1 MKTQEEPS
9 IPNFPKGSADPFR
22 VPEGYF
28 EGLTDRILSALP
40 DPSADAPQPPTVSL
54 VEKVKPLIYLAAA
67 FLGMVL
73 LFKGLSALRPAD
85 RTTERPLYV
94 QHATTPS
101 TTPSA
106 AADDEADFLDYLEA
120 QYADLFF
127 SDDINE
133 WE

>member
-1 MKTQEEPS
+1 MKTKEEPLT
-9 IPNFPKGSADPFR
+9 PDFPSRDTEPFR
-22 VPEGYF
+22 VPDGYF
-28 EGLTDRILSALP
+28 EGLTNRILSALP
-40 DPSADAPQPPTVSL
+40 DPSADASQPPTVSL
-54 VEKVKPLIYLAAA
+54 MEKVKPLIYLAAA

-85 RTTERPLYV
+85 RTTEQPLYV

-101 TTPSA
+101 PTVLT
-106 AADDEADFLDYLEA
+106 DDEADFLDYLEA

>member
-1 MKTQEEPS
+1 MKTKEEPLT
-9 IPNFPKGSADPFR
+9 PDFPSRDTEPFR
-22 VPEGYF
+22 VPDGYF
-28 EGLTDRILSALP
+28 EGLTNRILSALP
-40 DPSADAPQPPTVSL
+40 DLSADAPQPPTVSL
-54 VEKVKPLIYLAAA
+54 MEKVKPLIYLAAA

-101 TTPSA
+101 A

>member
-1 MKTQEEPS
+1 MKTKEEPLT
-9 IPNFPKGSADPFR
+9 PDFPSRDTEPFR
-22 VPEGYF
+22 VPDGYF
-28 EGLTDRILSALP
+28 EGLTNRILSALP
-40 DPSADAPQPPTVSL
+40 DPSADASQPPTVSL
-54 VEKVKPLIYLAAA
+54 MEKVKPLIYLAAA

-85 RTTERPLYV
+85 RTTEQPLYV
-94 QHATTPS
+94 QHA

>member
-1 MKTQEEPS
+1 MKTKEEPLT
-9 IPNFPKGSADPFR
+9 PDFPSRDTEPFR
-22 VPEGYF
+22 VPDGYF
-28 EGLTDRILSALP
+28 EGLTNRILSALP

-85 RTTERPLYV
+85 RVAERTLFV
-94 QHATTPS
+94 QHA

>member
-1 MKTQEEPS
+1 MKTKEEPLT
-9 IPNFPKGSADPFR
+9 PDFPSRDTEPFR
-22 VPEGYF
+22 VPDGYF
-28 EGLTDRILSALP
+28 EGLTNRILSALP

-101 TTPSA
+101 A

>member
-1 MKTQEEPS
+1 MKTKEEPLT
-9 IPNFPKGSADPFR
+9 PDFPSRDTEPFR
-22 VPEGYF
+22 VPDGYF
-28 EGLTDRILSALP
+28 EGLTNRILSALP

-54 VEKVKPLIYLAAA
+54 MEKVKPLIYLAAA

-85 RTTERPLYV
+85 RTTEQPLYV
-94 QHATTPS
+94 QHATTP
-101 TTPSA
+101 TVLT
-106 AADDEADFLDYLEA
+106 DDEADFLDYLEA

>member
-1 MKTQEEPS
+1 MKTKEEPLT
-9 IPNFPKGSADPFR
+9 PDFPSRDTEPFR
-22 VPEGYF
+22 VPDGYF
-28 EGLTDRILSALP
+28 EGLTNRILSALP
-40 DPSADAPQPPTVSL
+40 DPPADASQPPTVSL
-54 VEKVKPLIYLAAA
+54 MEKVKPLIYLAAA

-73 LFKGLSALRPAD
+73 LFKGLSVLRPAD
-85 RTTERPLYV
+85 RTTEQPLYV

-101 TTPSA
+101 S

>member
-1 MKTQEEPS
+1 MKTKEEPLT
-9 IPNFPKGSADPFR
+9 PDFPSRDTEPFR
-22 VPEGYF
+22 VPDGYF
-28 EGLTDRILSALP
+28 EGLTNRILSALP
-40 DPSADAPQPPTVSL
+40 DPLADAPQPPTVSL
-54 VEKVKPLIYLAAA
+54 MEKVKPLIYLAAA

-85 RTTERPLYV
+85 RTIEQPLYV
-94 QHATTPS
+94 QHA

-127 SDDINE
+127 SDEIDA

>member
-1 MKTQEEPS
+1 MKTKEEPLT
-9 IPNFPKGSADPFR
+9 PDFPSRDTEPFR
-22 VPEGYF
+22 VPDGYF
-28 EGLTDRILSALP
+28 ESLTNRILSALP
-40 DPSADAPQPPTVSL
+40 DAPPADAPQPPTVSL
-54 VEKVKPLIYLAAA
+54 VEKVTPLISLAAA

-85 RTTERPLYV
+85 RTTEQPLYV
-94 QHATTPS
+94 QHA

>member
-1 MKTQEEPS
+1 MKTKEEPLT
-9 IPNFPKGSADPFR
+9 PDFPSRDTEPFR
-22 VPEGYF
+22 VPDGYF
-28 EGLTDRILSALP
+28 EGLTNRILSALP
-40 DPSADAPQPPTVSL
+40 DDPPADTPQPPTVSL
-54 VEKVKPLIYLAAA
+54 MEKVKPLIYLAAA

-85 RTTERPLYV
+85 RTTEPPLYV
-94 QHATTPS
+94 QHA

>member
-1 MKTQEEPS
+1 MKTKEEPLT
-9 IPNFPKGSADPFR
+9 PDFPSRDTEPFR
-22 VPEGYF
+22 VPDGYF
-28 EGLTDRILSALP
+28 EGLTNRILSSLP
-40 DPSADAPQPPTVSL
+40 APPADASQPPTVSL
-54 VEKVKPLIYLAAA
+54 MEKVKPLIYLAAA

-85 RTTERPLYV
+85 RTTEPPLYV
-94 QHATTPS
+94 QHA

>member
-1 MKTQEEPS
+1 MKTKEEPLT
-9 IPNFPKGSADPFR
+9 PDFPSRDTEPFR
-22 VPEGYF
+22 VPDGYF
-28 EGLTDRILSALP
+28 EGLTNRILSALP
-40 DPSADAPQPPTVSL
+40 DPLADAPQPPTVSL
-54 VEKVKPLIYLAAA
+54 MEKVKPLIYLAAA

-85 RTTERPLYV
+85 RTTEQTLYV
-94 QHATTPS
+94 QHA

>member
-1 MKTQEEPS
+1 MKTKEEPLT
-9 IPNFPKGSADPFR
+9 PDFPSRDTEPFR
-22 VPEGYF
+22 VPDGYF
-28 EGLTDRILSALP
+28 EGLTNRILSALP
-40 DPSADAPQPPTVSL
+40 DDPPADAPQPPTVSL
-54 VEKVKPLIYLAAA
+54 MEKVKPLIYLAAA

-101 TTPSA
+101 DEAS
-106 AADDEADFLDYLEA
+106 DEADFLDYLEA

>member
-1 MKTQEEPS
+1 MKTKEEPLT
-9 IPNFPKGSADPFR
+9 PDFPSRDTEPFR
-22 VPEGYF
+22 VPDGYF
-28 EGLTDRILSALP
+28 ESLTNRILSSLP
-40 DPSADAPQPPTVSL
+40 APPADASQPPTVSL
-54 VEKVKPLIYLAAA
+54 MEKVKPLIYLAAA

-85 RTTERPLYV
+85 RTTEQPLYV
-94 QHATTPS
+94 QHA

>member
-1 MKTQEEPS
+1 MKTKEEPLT
-9 IPNFPKGSADPFR
+9 PDFPSRDTEPFR
-22 VPEGYF
+22 VPDGYF
-28 EGLTDRILSALP
+28 EGLTNRILSALP
-40 DPSADAPQPPTVSL
+40 HPPPHAPQPPPVSL
-54 VEKVKPLIYLAAA
+54 KEKVKPLINQAAA

-85 RTTERPLYV
+85 RTTEQPLYV
-94 QHATTPS
+94 QHA

>member
-1 MKTQEEPS
+1 MKTKEEPLT
-9 IPNFPKGSADPFR
+9 PDFPSRDTEPFR
-22 VPEGYF
+22 VPDGYF
-28 EGLTDRILSALP
+28 EGLTNRILSALP
-40 DPSADAPQPPTVSL
+40 DPPADAPQPPTVSL
-54 VEKVKPLIYLAAA
+54 MEKVKPLIYLAAA

-85 RTTERPLYV
+85 CATERTLFV
-94 QHATTPS
+94 QHATTASP
-101 TTPSA
+101 TVLT
-106 AADDEADFLDYLEA
+106 DDEADFLDYLEA

>member
-1 MKTQEEPS
+1 MKTKEEPLT
-9 IPNFPKGSADPFR
+9 PDFPSRDTEPFR
-22 VPEGYF
+22 VPDGYF
-28 EGLTDRILSALP
+28 EGLTNRILSALP
-40 DPSADAPQPPTVSL
+40 DPLADAPQPPTVSL
-54 VEKVKPLIYLAAA
+54 MEKVKPLIYLAAA

-85 RTTERPLYV
+85 RTTEQPLYV
-94 QHATTPS
+94 QHATKPS
-101 TTPSA
+101 DEAS
-106 AADDEADFLDYLEA
+106 DEADFLDYLEA

>member
-1 MKTQEEPS
+1 MKTKEEPLT
-9 IPNFPKGSADPFR
+9 PDFPSRDTEPFR
-22 VPEGYF
+22 VPDGYF
-28 EGLTDRILSALP
+28 EGLTNRILSALP
-40 DPSADAPQPPTVSL
+40 DPPADAPQPPTVSL
-54 VEKVKPLIYLAAA
+54 MEKVKPLIYLAAA

-94 QHATTPS
+94 QHAAT
-101 TTPSA
+101 
-106 AADDEADFLDYLEA
+106 ADDEADFLDYLEA

>member
-1 MKTQEEPS
+1 MKTKEEPFT
-9 IPNFPKGSADPFR
+9 PDFPSRDTEPFR
-22 VPEGYF
+22 VPDGYF
-28 EGLTDRILSALP
+28 EGLTNRILSALP
-40 DPSADAPQPPTVSL
+40 DPPADAPQPPTVSL
-54 VEKVKPLIYLAAA
+54 MEKVKPLIYLAAA

-85 RTTERPLYV
+85 RTTEQPLYV
-94 QHATTPS
+94 QHAT
-101 TTPSA
+101 

>member
-1 MKTQEEPS
+1 MKTKEEPLT
-9 IPNFPKGSADPFR
+9 PDFPSRDTEPFR
-22 VPEGYF
+22 VPDGYF
-28 EGLTDRILSALP
+28 EGLTNRILSSLP
-40 DPSADAPQPPTVSL
+40 APPADASQPPTVSL
-54 VEKVKPLIYLAAA
+54 MEKVKPLIYLAAA

-85 RTTERPLYV
+85 RTTEQPLYV

-101 TTPSA
+101 DEAS
-106 AADDEADFLDYLEA
+106 DEADFLDYLEA

>member
-1 MKTQEEPS
+1 MKTKEEPLT
-9 IPNFPKGSADPFR
+9 PDFPSRDAEPFR
-22 VPEGYF
+22 VPDGYF
-28 EGLTDRILSALP
+28 ESLTNRILSALP
-40 DPSADAPQPPTVSL
+40 DPPADTPQPPTVSL
-54 VEKVKPLIYLAAA
+54 MEKVKPLIYLAAA

-101 TTPSA
+101 A

>member
-1 MKTQEEPS
+1 MKTKEEPLT
-9 IPNFPKGSADPFR
+9 PDFPSRDTEPFR
-22 VPEGYF
+22 VPDGYF
-28 EGLTDRILSALP
+28 EGLTNRILSALP
-40 DPSADAPQPPTVSL
+40 DLSADAPQPPTVSL
-54 VEKVKPLIYLAAA
+54 MEKVKPLIYLAAA

-85 RTTERPLYV
+85 RTTEQPLYV
-94 QHATTPS
+94 QHA

>member
-1 MKTQEEPS
+1 MKTKEEPLT
-9 IPNFPKGSADPFR
+9 PDFPSRDTEPFR
-22 VPEGYF
+22 VPDGYF
-28 EGLTDRILSALP
+28 EGLTNRILSALP
-40 DPSADAPQPPTVSL
+40 DDPPADAPQPPTVSL
-54 VEKVKPLIYLAAA
+54 MEKVKPLIYLAAA

-85 RTTERPLYV
+85 RATERTLFV
-94 QHATTPS
+94 QHATTASP
-101 TTPSA
+101 TVLT
-106 AADDEADFLDYLEA
+106 DDEADFLDYLEA

>member
-1 MKTQEEPS
+1 MKTKEEPLT
-9 IPNFPKGSADPFR
+9 PDFPSRDTEPFR
-22 VPEGYF
+22 VPDGYF
-28 EGLTDRILSALP
+28 EGLTNRILSALS

-54 VEKVKPLIYLAAA
+54 MEKVKPLIYLAAA

-85 RTTERPLYV
+85 RTTEQPLYV
-94 QHATTPS
+94 QHATTASP
-101 TTPSA
+101 TVLT
-106 AADDEADFLDYLEA
+106 DDEADFLDYLEA

-127 SDDINE
+127 FDDINE

>member
-1 MKTQEEPS
+1 MKTKEEPLT
-9 IPNFPKGSADPFR
+9 PDFPSRDTEPFR
-22 VPEGYF
+22 VPDGYF
-28 EGLTDRILSALP
+28 AGLTNRILSALP
-40 DPSADAPQPPTVSL
+40 DPPADAPQPPTVSL
-54 VEKVKPLIYLAAA
+54 MEKVKPLIYLAAA

-85 RTTERPLYV
+85 RATERTLFV
-94 QHATTPS
+94 QHATIS
-101 TTPSA
+101 SA

>member
-1 MKTQEEPS
+1 MKTKEDPLTPDFPS
-9 IPNFPKGSADPFR
+9 RDTEPFR
-22 VPEGYF
+22 VPDGYF
-28 EGLTDRILSALP
+28 ESLTNRILSALP
-40 DPSADAPQPPTVSL
+40 DDPPADAPQPPTVSL
-54 VEKVKPLIYLAAA
+54 MEKDKPLIYLAAA

-85 RTTERPLYV
+85 RTTEQPLYV
-94 QHATTPS
+94 QHA

>member
-1 MKTQEEPS
+1 MKTKEEPLT
-9 IPNFPKGSADPFR
+9 PDFPSRDTEPFR
-22 VPEGYF
+22 VPDGYF
-28 EGLTDRILSALP
+28 ESLTNRILSALP
-40 DPSADAPQPPTVSL
+40 DPPAAASQPPTVSL
-54 VEKVKPLIYLAAA
+54 MEKVKPLIYLAAA

-85 RTTERPLYV
+85 RTTEQPLYV
-94 QHATTPS
+94 QHA

>member
-1 MKTQEEPS
+1 MKTKEEPLTPDFLS
-9 IPNFPKGSADPFR
+9 RDTEPFR
-22 VPEGYF
+22 VPDGYF
-28 EGLTDRILSALP
+28 EGLTNRILSALP
-40 DPSADAPQPPTVSL
+40 DDSPADAPQPPTVSL
-54 VEKVKPLIYLAAA
+54 MEKVKPLIYLAAA

-101 TTPSA
+101 A

>member
-1 MKTQEEPS
+1 MKTKEEPLT
-9 IPNFPKGSADPFR
+9 PDFPSRDTEPFR
-22 VPEGYF
+22 VPDGYF
-28 EGLTDRILSALP
+28 EGLTNRILSALP
-40 DPSADAPQPPTVSL
+40 DPLADAPQPPTVSL
-54 VEKVKPLIYLAAA
+54 MEKVKPLIYLAAA

-85 RTTERPLYV
+85 RTIEQPLYV
-94 QHATTPS
+94 QHA

>member
-1 MKTQEEPS
+1 MKTKEEPLT
-9 IPNFPKGSADPFR
+9 PDFPSRDTEPFR
-22 VPEGYF
+22 VPDGYF
-28 EGLTDRILSALP
+28 EGLTNRIPSALP
-40 DPSADAPQPPTVSL
+40 DSPADAPQPPTVSL
-54 VEKVKPLIYLAAA
+54 MEKVKPLIYLAAA

-101 TTPSA
+101 A

>member
-1 MKTQEEPS
+1 MKTKEEPLT
-9 IPNFPKGSADPFR
+9 PDFPSRDAEPFR
-22 VPEGYF
+22 VPDGYF
-28 EGLTDRILSALP
+28 ESLTNRILSALP
-40 DPSADAPQPPTVSL
+40 DPPADTPQPPTVSL
-54 VEKVKPLIYLAAA
+54 MEKVKPLIYLAAA

-101 TTPSA
+101 A

-120 QYADLFF
+120 QFADLFF

>member
-1 MKTQEEPS
+1 MKTKEEPLT
-9 IPNFPKGSADPFR
+9 PDFPSRDTEPFR
-22 VPEGYF
+22 VPDGYF
-28 EGLTDRILSALP
+28 EGLTNRILSALS

-54 VEKVKPLIYLAAA
+54 MEKVKPLIYLAAA

-85 RTTERPLYV
+85 RTTEQPLYV
-94 QHATTPS
+94 QHA

>member
-1 MKTQEEPS
+1 MKEEPS

-28 EGLTDRILSALP
+28 EGLTDRIMAALP
-40 DPSADAPQPPTVSL
+40 EPSAEATQPPTVSL
-54 VEKVKPLIYLAAA
+54 MDKVKPLLYLAAS
-67 FLGMVL
+67 FLGMML

-85 RTTERPLYV
+85 RTAERTLFV
-94 QHATTPS
+94 QHATTGSP
-101 TTPSA
+101 TVLT
-106 AADDEADFLDYLEA
+106 DDEADFLDYLEA

-127 SDDINE
+127 SDNINE

>member
-1 MKTQEEPS
+1 MKTKEEPLTPDLPS
-9 IPNFPKGSADPFR
+9 RDTEPFR
-22 VPEGYF
+22 VPDGYF
-28 EGLTDRILSALP
+28 EGLTNRILSALP
-40 DPSADAPQPPTVSL
+40 DSPAYAPQPPTVSL
-54 VEKVKPLIYLAAA
+54 MEKVKPLIYLAAA
-67 FLGMVL
+67 FMGMVL

-94 QHATTPS
+94 QHA

>member
-1 MKTQEEPS
+1 MKTKEEPLT
-9 IPNFPKGSADPFR
+9 PDFPSRDTEPFR
-22 VPEGYF
+22 VPDGYF
-28 EGLTDRILSALP
+28 EGLTNRILSTLP

-54 VEKVKPLIYLAAA
+54 MEKVKPLIYLAAA

-101 TTPSA
+101 A